1 MVARRNG
8 PHSLAG
14 GTNLESVGPLRES
27 HLAAAAAAAA
37 AGVVALS
44 TSPRPLNSFLFL
56 PQRVP
61 PRPLFFLVFPSG
73 GSAIHNWKLVSELE
87 SRRRRPIQFR
97 CRGRVG
103 TLTQLQSGR
112 PSRRRTDA

>member
-14 GTNLESVGPLRES
+14 GTNLESVGPPPES
-27 HLAAAAAAAA
+27 HLASAAVAAATAAA

-73 GSAIHNWKLVSELE
+73 GSAIHNWEDS
-87 SRRRRPIQFR
+87 
-97 CRGRVG
+97 
-103 TLTQLQSGR
+103 
-112 PSRRRTDA
+112 